1 MSILTAEKSK
11 FVLRLLTALTTLA
24 ALSASAVHAAPAAD
38 TPERR
43 SGDGLERVLAP
54 LRKLAQQVGSRP
66 AIESAPLREQGIV
79 LSREQVYRLV
89 TKAPERLNVEVLA
102 ALCRIFG
109 CQPNDLITVVA
120 RPAAAKKTGTGR
132 GRDTAIGD
140 LRPVRARLHRPA
152 DPGR

>member
-1 MSILTAEKSK
+1 MGTDSKGPIDWHLRALMAEAGM
-11 FVLRLLTALTTLA
+11 FQTTELL
-24 ALSASAVHAAPAAD
+24 
-38 TPERR
+38 
-43 SGDGLERVLAP
+43 
-54 LRKLAQQVGSRP
+54 
-66 AIESAPLREQGIV
+66 APLREQGIV

-140 LRPVRARLHRPA
+140 LRHVRARLHRPA